1 MLCGR
6 PALPIDVA
14 FDAFLLILVM
24 LVVGV
29 LAARSGVFADNA
41 AEVLNRFVLY
51 ICLPAA
57 ILRAAPKL
65 EFSVGLLGLVAV
77 PWIVLAASIALVML
91 AARLLRIGEA
101 ERAVLLLCVPLGNT
115 SYLGYPLIEAMLGQ
129 YALRYAVV
137 YDQFGSF
144 LILSTWG
151 LWVLARYGG
160 DARPTLRDMGLRVLK
175 FPPFI
180 VLVLALTVM
189 PAEPPAA
196 IDAILKRLADALLP
210 VVAMAV
216 GLQVRLAL
224 PRREAVPLAVGVAYK
239 LALMPL
245 LVWLLLP
252 LLGLE
257 GDMGRAAVLET
268 AMPPMITAGAL
279 AISHGLAPRLA
290 AAFVGYGIVLS
301 LLSLP
306 LWHRLLA

>member
-1 MLCGR
+1 M
-6 PALPIDVA
+6 A

-24 LVVGV
+24 LVVGF
-29 LAARSGVFADNA
+29 AAAKSGLFADNA

-51 ICLPAA
+51 VCLPAA
-57 ILRAAPKL
+57 VLRHAPKL
-65 EFSVGLLGLVAV
+65 EFDVGLLGLVAV
-77 PWIVLAASIALVML
+77 PWLVLLLSIVLVHL
-91 AARLLRIGEA
+91 AARMFRFGEA

-115 SYLGYPLIEAMLGQ
+115 SFLGYPLIQAMLGDA
-129 YALRYAVV
+129 ALPYAVV

-160 DARPTLRDMGLRVLK
+160 DRPPRARDIALRVAK

-180 VLVLALTVM
+180 ALLLALTLM

-196 IDAILKRLADALLP
+196 IDALLERLADALLP

-216 GLQVRLAL
+216 GLQIRLKL
-224 PRREAVPLAVGVAYK
+224 PRRELGPLATGLVFK
-239 LALMPL
+239 LLLMPAL
-245 LVWLLLP
+245 AWLLLP
-252 LLGLE
+252 LLALE
-257 GDMGRAAVLET
+257 GDIARAAVLET

-279 AISHGLAPRLA
+279 AISHRLAPTLA

-301 LLSLP
+301 LISLP
-306 LWHRLLA
+306 LWNWLLS

>member
-1 MLCGR
+1 M
-6 PALPIDVA
+6 A
-14 FDAFLLILVM
+14 FDAFLLIVVM
-24 LVVGV
+24 LVVGM
-29 LAARSGVFADNA
+29 LAARSGLFADNA

-51 ICLPAA
+51 VCLPAA

-65 EFSVGLLGLVAV
+65 EFSSALIGLVAV
-77 PWIVLAASIALVML
+77 PWIVLAISIALVLL
-91 AARLLRIGEA
+91 ASHLFRFGTA

-115 SYLGYPLIEAMLGQ
+115 SYLGYPLIEAMLGEH
-129 YALRYAVV
+129 ALRYAVV

-160 DARPTLRDMGLRVLK
+160 DDKPSVRALGLRILK

-180 VLVLALTVM
+180 ALVLALTLM
-189 PAEPPAA
+189 PAEPPQAV
-196 IDAILKRLADALLP
+196 DAILKRLADALLP

-224 PRREAVPLAVGVAYK
+224 PAREAMPLAVGIGYK

-252 LLGLE
+252 VLGLT

-290 AAFVGYGIVLS
+290 AAFVSYGIVLS
-301 LLSLP
+301 LLTLP
-306 LWHRLLA
+306 TWQWLLA